1 MKLLSIDPIRT
12 RKDRTEWLYH
22 NFKDIF
28 KKGVVLDAG
37 CDDAPLRN
45 IIGKNKYFGIDVIG
59 NYDLKIN
66 LENFK
71 KLPFKKNEFE
81 TTICIEVL
89 EHLDNLHV
97 IANDLFRVTKSH
109 LLISLPNSWRDS
121 RKQIERGRGTIGHY
135 GLPITK
141 PLDRHKWFINTQEA
155 VFFFQKIKP
164 KDYQLEIT
172 ITEPKRNFVKKLL
185 RTLWYSS
192 QAYQNKFGQT
202 IWAKYSK
209 IR

>member
-28 KKGVVLDAG
+28 KKGVVLDVG

-45 IIGKNKYFGIDVIG
+45 IIGKDKYFGIDIIG

-66 LENFK
+66 LENSK
-71 KLPFKKNEFE
+71 KFPFKKNEFE
-81 TTICIEVL
+81 TTICIEAL

-172 ITEPKRNFVKKLL
+172 ITEPKRNFVKILL
-185 RTLWYSS
+185 RNLWY
-192 QAYQNKFGQT
+192 
-202 IWAKYSK
+202 
-209 IR
+209 